1 MSKLLALA
9 VVALTSSMCIS
20 TPANTATAVIT
31 ATHQDVVEHVV
42 PGSTGI
48 TVHLTISRIGPDTF
62 LQAYDGNLGAFPQ
75 YLGVQSTAPQ
85 WTAIWSVF
93 DIADEADL
101 DPYDGS
107 TGVSGVDTK
116 GDGTY
121 VSIHFAVTRATRY
134 VLSVTPIANG
144 WDQFSVDGRAVGKIY
159 VGGCPAFSTTGS
171 AWAEY
176 WLDNYAA
183 RPITPP
189 AVAASVL
196 TSGTK

>member
-1 MSKLLALA
+1 MCVAAPGSTSTA
-9 VVALTSSMCIS
+9 VV
-20 TPANTATAVIT
+20 TAM
-31 ATHQDVVEHVV
+31 HEDVVEHVV

-48 TVHLTISRIGPDTF
+48 TVDLTISRMGSDTF
-62 LQAYDGNLGAFPQ
+62 LQAYDGKLGAFPQ
-75 YLGVQSTAPQ
+75 YLGVQSTSPE

-93 DIADEADL
+93 DITDAADL

-121 VSIHFAVTRATRY
+121 VSIHFPVTRATRY
-134 VLSVTPIANG
+134 VLSVAPVADG
-144 WDQFSVDGRAVGKIY
+144 WDQFSMDGHPVGEIY
-159 VGGCPAFSTTGS
+159 VGGRPTFSTTGS

-176 WLDNYAA
+176 WPDNYAA
-183 RPITPP
+183 HPITPP

-196 TSGTK
+196 ARGTK

>member
-1 MSKLLALA
+1 
-9 VVALTSSMCIS
+9 MCVGS
-20 TPANTATAVIT
+20 PANTATAVVT
-31 ATHQDVVEHVV
+31 ATHQDVVEHVF

-48 TVHLTISRIGPDTF
+48 TVNLTIRRMGPDTF
-62 LQAYDGNLGAFPQ
+62 LQAYDGKLGAFPQ
-75 YLGVQSTAPQ
+75 YLGVQSTAGE

-93 DIADEADL
+93 DITDAGDL

-107 TGVSGVDTK
+107 TGLSGLNTK

-121 VSIHFAVTRATRY
+121 VSIHFPVTRATRY
-134 VLSVTPIANG
+134 VLAVAPVADG
-144 WDQFSVDGRAVGKIY
+144 WDQFSVDGHAVGKIY
-159 VGGCPAFSTTGS
+159 VGERPTFSTVGS

-176 WLDNYAA
+176 WPDNYAP

-196 TSGTK
+196 TRGTK